1 MKLILFDK
9 IQKDFPV
16 RACVR
21 SDAFAPDQIDARS
34 HLGAHLLSAKPIFLW
49 SLLASRRPHF
59 VSVGLARLLKQAQ

>member
-9 IQKDFPV
+9 VQKGFPV

-34 HLGAHLLSAKPIFLW
+34 HLGAHLLSAKAIFFAV
-49 SLLASRRPHF
+49 SLGEPPMSGE
-59 VSVGLARLLKQAQ
+59 VS